1 MEHTAEDS
9 GGKRRGLT
17 EDGHAVFDEIDDT
30 GRRVVTEATLHGS
43 GRLSDGTSWKTTHR
57 AEGIDSKF
65 EPDIIVRGVG

>member
-1 MEHTAEDS
+1 
-9 GGKRRGLT
+9 LT

-30 GRRVVTEATLHGS
+30 GRRVVTEATLYDS

-65 EPDIIVRGVG
+65 EPDIIVHGVG